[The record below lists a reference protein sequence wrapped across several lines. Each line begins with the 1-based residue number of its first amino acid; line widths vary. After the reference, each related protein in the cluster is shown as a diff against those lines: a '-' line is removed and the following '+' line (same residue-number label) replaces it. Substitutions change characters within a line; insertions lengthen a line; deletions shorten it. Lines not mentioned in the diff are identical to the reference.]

1 MVIGKMKKEIQ
12 NEIKTVLDHAHSQGV
27 DIFGF
32 GWYLYRVHH
41 QRWTSEWK
49 DGWEDT
55 LQGLKVNVDVDADIQ
70 RTTLFPGVS
79 RRNDKMD
86 IGIIVVWL
94 SLIGYLIITLKA
106 KIVEKKERKWV
117 YFLVIAAIGFSFL
130 IMRNISLNI
139 VISFLNNTFGGISR
153 MVVNI

>member
-1 MVIGKMKKEIQ
+1 M
-12 NEIKTVLDHAHSQGV
+12 L
-27 DIFGF
+27 IFKG
-32 GWYLYRVHH
+32 
-41 QRWTSEWK
+41 QR
-49 DGWEDT
+49 
-55 LQGLKVNVDVDADIQ
+55 L
-70 RTTLFPGVS
+70 PGVS

-86 IGIIVVWL
+86 IGIIMVWL

>member
-1 MVIGKMKKEIQ
+1 
-12 NEIKTVLDHAHSQGV
+12 
-27 DIFGF
+27 
-32 GWYLYRVHH
+32 
-41 QRWTSEWK
+41 
-49 DGWEDT
+49 
-55 LQGLKVNVDVDADIQ
+55 
-70 RTTLFPGVS
+70 
-79 RRNDKMD
+79 MD

-94 SLIGYLIITLKA
+94 SLIGYLIITFKA

-117 YFLVIAAIGFSFL
+117 YLLVIAAIGFSFL

>member
-1 MVIGKMKKEIQ
+1 MSM
-12 NEIKTVLDHAHSQGV
+12 L
-27 DIFGF
+27 IFKG
-32 GWYLYRVHH
+32 
-41 QRWTSEWK
+41 QR
-49 DGWEDT
+49 
-55 LQGLKVNVDVDADIQ
+55 L
-70 RTTLFPGVS
+70 PGVS

-86 IGIIVVWL
+86 IGIIMVWL

-117 YFLVIAAIGFSFL
+117 YFLVVDAIGFSFL

-153 MVVNI
+153 MDVNI

>member
-1 MVIGKMKKEIQ
+1 
-12 NEIKTVLDHAHSQGV
+12 
-27 DIFGF
+27 
-32 GWYLYRVHH
+32 
-41 QRWTSEWK
+41 
-49 DGWEDT
+49 
-55 LQGLKVNVDVDADIQ
+55 
-70 RTTLFPGVS
+70 
-79 RRNDKMD
+79 MD

-117 YFLVIAAIGFSFL
+117 YVLLIAAIGLSFL

>member
-1 MVIGKMKKEIQ
+1 
-12 NEIKTVLDHAHSQGV
+12 
-27 DIFGF
+27 
-32 GWYLYRVHH
+32 
-41 QRWTSEWK
+41 
-49 DGWEDT
+49 
-55 LQGLKVNVDVDADIQ
+55 
-70 RTTLFPGVS
+70 
-79 RRNDKMD
+79 MD

-117 YFLVIAAIGFSFL
+117 YVLVIAAIGFSFL